1 MRQKQT
7 MHEPRDEKAVLFF
20 VGFMAL
26 WTVVF
31 NVIAIIADGRPSW
44 VTIAASSAVI
54 AIMLV
59 YRKKVILPALKNS
72 EEQNAGTH

>member
-1 MRQKQT
+1 M
-7 MHEPRDEKAVLFF
+7 
-20 VGFMAL
+20 
-26 WTVVF
+26 F